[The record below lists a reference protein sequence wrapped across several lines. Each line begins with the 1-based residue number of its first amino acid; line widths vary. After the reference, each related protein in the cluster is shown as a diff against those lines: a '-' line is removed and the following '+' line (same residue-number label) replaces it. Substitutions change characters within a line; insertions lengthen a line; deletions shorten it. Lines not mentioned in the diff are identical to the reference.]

1 MLIHC
6 PGLVLKSPL
15 SPPKP
20 LPKMKYYQMSIRS
33 PDRNVNIAPQR
44 NHHKARGIS
53 WGTTCLRTAGSRAP
67 WKWALIR
74 LKKYNRPIQVIPAK
88 KCVQRKSA
96 CSKSLATTVHPLLRV
111 Y

>member
-20 LPKMKYYQMSIRS
+20 LPKMKYFQMSIRS

-44 NHHKARGIS
+44 NHHKARGIN
-53 WGTTCLRTAGSRAP
+53 WGTTCLLTAGSRAP

-74 LKKYNRPIQVIPAK
+74 MKKYSMPIQVIPAK
-88 KCVQRKSA
+88 K
-96 CSKSLATTVHPLLRV
+96 
-111 Y
+111 